1 MTASAVG
8 TPAQF
13 TLTNTAG
20 AATSITIHSGSS
32 PQTTVINTQFTQ
44 PLTVFVTD
52 AGSNPVQGVTV
63 TYVANGTTA
72 NATLSAPSAV
82 TGSDGLASVI
92 ATANGTTGAYTVTAA
107 AGSVGSVNFALR
119 NSAAATSTSLA
130 PSAQTVIYGNA
141 IILTASVN
149 QTSATGSV
157 NFFLGTELLGS
168 ATLNAGSATLTL
180 NQLPGTGQYLPVG
193 TYSNITAT
201 YTGDN
206 NFAGSSSGPVQVTVT
221 KRTAAGGGPA
231 LTVVANSVTR
241 PFGEP
246 NPPFSYTVVGT
257 LVPGDT
263 AATAVTGTAVYTTS
277 AVPGSLVGTY
287 PLSVS
292 GLVSA
297 NYEIAFQDGTV
308 TVTQGNSTTT
318 IATASTNIMY
328 GDQEVLTAAVTQGA
342 TGTVS
347 FYEGSTLLG
356 TASLDSATQAELP
369 IDNLPAGVH
378 TITATFNGGPNL
390 LPSTSSPATLTV
402 TQRTAGEEQAP
413 ALTIV
418 VRNATR
424 PANGQFAVFTYYVT
438 GQLFNNDTY
447 ETAITGTPILASP
460 AGSDPGTYPITI
472 SGLTSNNYTLTS
484 VPGTL
489 IVTDDAIG
497 MPSTTT
503 LTVNPSSGQYG
514 DPITLTAT
522 MSPTVASGRV
532 TFYDVLPSGATVFI
546 GDATLSGGTATFVAS
561 TLSAGTHSVEAAY
574 SGDGIYS
581 TSVSQPS
588 TVTVAKKQGPGG
600 GAALTITVQ
609 NASRQFGTANPL
621 LCLYCYWHSSARRYA
636 LTPP

>member
-1 MTASAVG
+1 MAIRSTFTA
-8 TPAQF
+8 T
-13 TLTNTAG
+13 
-20 AATSITIHSGSS
+20 
-32 PQTTVINTQFTQ
+32 
-44 PLTVFVTD
+44 
-52 AGSNPVQGVTV
+52 
-63 TYVANGTTA
+63 
-72 NATLSAPSAV
+72 
-82 TGSDGLASVI
+82 
-92 ATANGTTGAYTVTAA
+92 
-107 AGSVGSVNFALR
+107 
-119 NSAAATSTSLA
+119 
-130 PSAQTVIYGNA
+130 
-141 IILTASVN
+141 VN
-149 QTSATGSV
+149 QPTATGSV
-157 NFFLGTELLGS
+157 DFFLGTELLGS
-168 ATLNAGSATLTL
+168 ATLNAGSATLAL
-180 NQLPGTGQYLPVG
+180 NQIPGTGQYLPVG

-206 NFAGSSSGPVQVTVT
+206 NFGGSTSAPVQVTVT
-221 KRTAAGGGPA
+221 KKTAAGGGPA

-241 PFGEP
+241 PFGQP

-263 AATAVTGTAVYTTS
+263 TASAVTGTAVYTTS
-277 AVPGSLVGTY
+277 AVPSSLVGTY

-369 IDNLPAGVH
+369 ISTLPVGVH

-390 LPSTSSPATLTV
+390 LPSTSSPATVTV
-402 TQRTAGEEQAP
+402 TQRTGDGGTP

-424 PANGQFAVFTYYVT
+424 PANGEFAVFTYYVT
-438 GQLFNNDTY
+438 GQLFNHDTY
-447 ETAITGTPILASP
+447 ETAITGTPFLSSP
-460 AGSDPGTYPITI
+460 ALFDPGTYPITV

-497 MPSTTT
+497 KPSTTT

-546 GDATLSGGTATFVAS
+546 GDATLSGGTASFVAS

-581 TSVSQPS
+581 TSLSLPS
-588 TVTVAKKQGPGG
+588 TVTVAKKQGPGP
-600 GAALTITVQ
+600 AAL
-609 NASRQFGTANPL
+609 P
-621 LCLYCYWHSSARRYA
+621 
-636 LTPP
+636 